1 MKGKRLEPKEGDK
14 RPPRSTQ
21 ERSGQASK
29 PRSSQAVPPPKSQGE
44 KGRTPPT
51 PAQSA
56 ALRKVKAAERKRK
69 RTVRILIALI
79 AVVLALLI
87 GVLAWWKSFA
97 ERPSVEDF
105 DPDPSE
111 NAGDITDIGPPVRAG
126 GDRKQDFY
134 TFLVIG
140 RDTGGGG
147 NTDTIL
153 LVAYDKGKQELNVM
167 SIPRDTLVNVSWDIK
182 KINSVYNMYGAGDK
196 GIEALGKEIAQ
207 LVGFVP
213 DFQVVL
219 EWKALGEL
227 VDALGG
233 VTYDVPRNMY
243 YVDPTQNLTINIK
256 KGTQKLNGSQAMQVV
271 RFRDGPNGYAN
282 GDLGRIETQQ
292 GFLKAVVQQCLSI
305 GNVTRIN
312 ELAKVFSE
320 NVTTNLTINN
330 LAWFADKAIFGGLR
344 MENVS
349 FFTMPCENG
358 RVWSRSYKQKLSY
371 VVPKTDELVSLV
383 NERFNPYVD
392 ELKSFELDIMFVN
405 SDGSIGS
412 STGKLE
418 DSKANSSVGTKPSG
432 SDSGT
437 TDGQKPSGGSSGT
450 TKPPA
455 PKPEEP
461 KPPVTEPPAEETPD
475 TQPPDGGGG
484 TQPPDGGTG
493 EITPEPPVTPPI
505 TPTEPS
511 IPTGGE
517 PTDPS
522 SPNGE
527 DSQVDPAA

>member
-1 MKGKRLEPKEGDK
+1 
-14 RPPRSTQ
+14 
-21 ERSGQASK
+21 
-29 PRSSQAVPPPKSQGE
+29 
-44 KGRTPPT
+44 
-51 PAQSA
+51 
-56 ALRKVKAAERKRK
+56 
-69 RTVRILIALI
+69 
-79 AVVLALLI
+79 
-87 GVLAWWKSFA
+87 
-97 ERPSVEDF
+97 
-105 DPDPSE
+105 
-111 NAGDITDIGPPVRAG
+111 
-126 GDRKQDFY
+126 
-134 TFLVIG
+134 
-140 RDTGGGG
+140 
-147 NTDTIL
+147 
-153 LVAYDKGKQELNVM
+153 
-167 SIPRDTLVNVSWDIK
+167 
-182 KINSVYNMYGAGDK
+182 
-196 GIEALGKEIAQ
+196 
-207 LVGFVP
+207 
-213 DFQVVL
+213 
-219 EWKALGEL
+219 
-227 VDALGG
+227 
-233 VTYDVPRNMY
+233 
-243 YVDPTQNLTINIK
+243 
-256 KGTQKLNGSQAMQVV
+256 
-271 RFRDGPNGYAN
+271 
-282 GDLGRIETQQ
+282 
-292 GFLKAVVQQCLSI
+292 
-305 GNVTRIN
+305 
-312 ELAKVFSE
+312 
-320 NVTTNLTINN
+320 
-330 LAWFADKAIFGGLR
+330 
-344 MENVS
+344 
-349 FFTMPCENG
+349 MPCENG

-371 VVPKTDELVSLV
+371 VVPKPDELVSLV

-475 TQPPDGGGG
+475 TQPPDSGGG